1 MQDFF
6 ILGIPRV
13 QDIGLRAVF
22 GGKRQGALLLKFLPL
37 NVYRGFFPV
46 VDT

>member
-22 GGKRQGALLLKFLPL
+22 GGKRQEALVLNFSTLKSTQ
-37 NVYRGFFPV
+37 GFAFSPG
-46 VDT
+46 